1 MATTIGSL
9 GEPSSSRR
17 NPSHAEWI
25 IRISQLQEIL
35 AIGPADI
42 AARSELAT
50 LLEQLDQPEEALL
63 NWNAILS
70 CDPNNLHA
78 REGVA
83 RCRRRMLWPLKSN
96 RSNR

>member
-17 NPSHAEWI
+17 NPPNEEWT
-25 IRISQLQEIL
+25 IRISQLQETL

-42 AARSELAT
+42 ATRSELAT
-50 LLEQLDQPEEALL
+50 LLEQLDQPDEALL
-63 NWNAILS
+63 HWNAILS
-70 CDPNNLHA
+70 CDPNNLQA

-83 RCRRRMLWPLKSN
+83 RCRSRMLPPCQSN
-96 RSNR
+96 R